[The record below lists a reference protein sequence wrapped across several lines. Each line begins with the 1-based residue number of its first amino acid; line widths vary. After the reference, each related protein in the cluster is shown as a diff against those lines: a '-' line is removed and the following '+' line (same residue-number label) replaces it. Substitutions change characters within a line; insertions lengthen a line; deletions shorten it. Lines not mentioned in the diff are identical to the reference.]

1 MGGSAS
7 EALKARIPRI
17 TKLVTITENN
27 DPNDMIGRPS
37 GFIAAVVLFDAW
49 TTGSDGLEA
58 SYGATIEQWRTPADA
73 KARMD
78 YIQGILK
85 GMTVSGI
92 QYDYLRAVD
101 SSGSTALK
109 PTAAA
114 TYKSPLER

>member
-92 QYDYLRAVD
+92 QYDYLRAAY
-101 SSGSTALK
+101 S
-109 PTAAA
+109 
-114 TYKSPLER
+114 